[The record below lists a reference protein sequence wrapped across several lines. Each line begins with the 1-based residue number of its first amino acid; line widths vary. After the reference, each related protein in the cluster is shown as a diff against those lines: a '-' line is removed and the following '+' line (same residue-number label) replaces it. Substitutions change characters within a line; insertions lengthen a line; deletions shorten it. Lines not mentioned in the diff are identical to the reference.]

1 MKSYGGFSEY
11 MIKEIMSC
19 ESLKEW
25 VEWET
30 QLIQELDPICN
41 VIGRLK

>member
-1 MKSYGGFSEY
+1 MEGSQSK
-11 MIKEIMSC
+11 IMSC
-19 ESLKEW
+19 ESLH
-25 VEWET
+25 EWET

>member
-1 MKSYGGFSEY
+1 MMTNGGFSEY
-11 MIKEIMSC
+11 MIKEITSC
-19 ESLKEW
+19 ESLQELI
-25 VEWET
+25 EWET

>member
-1 MKSYGGFSEY
+1 
-11 MIKEIMSC
+11 MIKEITSC
-19 ESLKEW
+19 ESLQELI
-25 VEWET
+25 EWET